1 MLLGTLSTNV
11 LGNLLTGRGAIA
23 KSQGQ
28 GINKAGKSPAINR
41 AGEGSLRGCNRLFK
55 MGF

>member
-1 MLLGTLSTNV
+1 MLLGTLSTSV

-41 AGEGSLRGCNRLFK
+41 AVERNFKRL
-55 MGF
+55 